1 MVYPQTTDI
10 YFQLERDTFLLVV
23 PLWKDRILLESPDRV
38 VLFEWNICQPWQMR
52 MEELFFGEEVSILL
66 EELLPSISIESGLLS
81 DQLVR
86 EYLAFSF
93 FVLI

>member
-1 MVYPQTTDI
+1 
-10 YFQLERDTFLLVV
+10 
-23 PLWKDRILLESPDRV
+23 
-38 VLFEWNICQPWQMR
+38 

-66 EELLPSISIESGLLS
+66 EKLLPSISIESGLLS